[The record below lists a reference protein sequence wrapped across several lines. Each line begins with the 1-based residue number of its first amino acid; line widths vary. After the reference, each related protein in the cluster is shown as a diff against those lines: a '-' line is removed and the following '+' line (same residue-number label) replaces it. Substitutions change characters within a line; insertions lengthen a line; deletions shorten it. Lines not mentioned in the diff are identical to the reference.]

1 MTVCAVLL
9 PCGLAWAAL
18 PLRRVLPAADVAVAL
33 VGVIALAGTV
43 GVRLTPV
50 LSAVSGAVAFDM
62 LWVAPL
68 GSLQI
73 RDQGDR
79 LTGLVVL
86 VVGGGLAERGRRR
99 RRRATRTFR
108 IQLPHAVGSSHLSTI
123 RRVAGDIAEGDTAGL
138 VLLDIAR
145 SLVEVLRLRD
155 CRFELPPLPL
165 GERPVLLPTGE
176 LTLDGFR
183 WSPIN
188 IGVPAEGFDLPVIAR
203 GQVAGRFVCQPN
215 TRISVSREQLSVALT
230 LADQAASALLLA
242 NAA

>member
-1 MTVCAVLL
+1 
-9 PCGLAWAAL
+9 
-18 PLRRVLPAADVAVAL
+18 VLPAADVAIAL

-43 GVRLTPV
+43 GVRHTPALTS
-50 LSAVSGAVAFDM
+50 LSGAIAFDV
-62 LWVAPL
+62 LWVAPF

-73 RDQGDR
+73 HDQADR

-99 RRRATRTFR
+99 RRRPARMLR
-108 IQLPHAVGSSHLSTI
+108 IQLPHAIRSAHLSTL

-138 VLLDIAR
+138 VVLDIAR

-155 CRFELPPLPL
+155 CRFELTPLRVS
-165 GERPVLLPTGE
+165 ERPVLLPDGE
-176 LTLDGFR
+176 LALDGVH
-183 WSPIN
+183 WSPIG
-188 IGVPAEGFDLPVIAR
+188 IGISDKGFDLPVIAR
-203 GQVAGRFVCQPN
+203 GQLAGRFVCQPRA
-215 TRISVSREQLSVALT
+215 RISVSREQLSVALT